1 MSSAENAVSDENAV
15 STKEIQE
22 ALRKSPSF
30 DGPKKTLHTLII
42 SLLSSLDVGTN
53 DQPMFAGMMLGIL
66 QLFDKAM
73 TCPTHA
79 SVASLDNLILSK
91 GGLSRYVGHTEEYDQ
106 VSCLWRSLVFL
117 LQEEVLD
124 QQGTGCDPVNMWSI
138 PPDVAVKP
146 VAVKPEAAAPVPTS
160 DAETQVSDAETQV
173 SDAETQ
179 VSVTETQVSVTETQV
194 SVTETDLTYAAAT
207 ATEAEDEAEA
217 DALLSEACSP
227 PNESSE
233 EWEDVSPRGRGP
245 PPRPEREPKPPYT
258 SLTSKGPCVQLVT
271 NTVFTKEDLA
281 RVLRPFCENNPRLS
295 AVVNWIEDQPE
306 NSLTAGILAYV
317 KKIDFDFTKYKTAEM
332 TLEGF
337 VEVMTVWS
345 GNHYAQIDPLDDILG
360 FFGYETGTNGQL
372 DTRLFVFNQVNTL
385 TPEMALELGL
395 LVPKETGAD

>member
-1 MSSAENAVSDENAV
+1 MSSVVSAENAENAV

-117 LQEEVLD
+117 LQDEVLD

-179 VSVTETQVSVTETQV
+179 VSVTETQVSVTET
-194 SVTETDLTYAAAT
+194 DLTYAAAT

-245 PPRPEREPKPPYT
+245 PPRPEREHKPPYT
-258 SLTSKGPCVQLVT
+258 SLALRGPCVQLVT
-271 NTVFTKEDLA
+271 NTEFTKEDLA
-281 RVLRPFCENNPRLS
+281 RVLRQFCENNGKLS
-295 AVVNWIEDQPE
+295 AVVNWIEGQPE
-306 NSLTAGILAYV
+306 NFLTAGILAYV
-317 KKIDFDFTKYKTAEM
+317 KKIDFDFDFSKYKTVEM

-337 VEVMTVWS
+337 VQVMTVWS
-345 GNHYAQIDPLDDILG
+345 ANHYAQIDPLDDILG
-360 FFGYETGTNGQL
+360 NFGYETGTNGQL
-372 DTRLFVFNQVNTL
+372 DTRLFVFSQGNTL
-385 TPEMALELGL
+385 TSEMALELGL
-395 LVPKETGAD
+395 LVPKETGTD